1 MKRQFS
7 EWEKISADKATD
19 KGLISKIVI
28 QFMQLNIKREKNH
41 PIKKWAKDLNRYFS
55 KEDIRKAKRSMK
67 RSSTNYQRNVNLNY
81 NEVSPHIS
89 QNGHH

>member
-28 QFMQLNIKREKNH
+28 QFMQLNIKKEKNY
-41 PIKKWAKDLNRYFS
+41 PLKKWAKDLNRYFS

>member
-7 EWEKISADKATD
+7 EWEKIFADKATD

-28 QFMQLNIKREKNH
+28 QFIQLNIKKEKNH
-41 PIKKWAKDLNRYFS
+41 PIKKWAKDLNRYLS

-67 RSSTNYQRNVNLNY
+67 RSSTDYQRNVNLNY

>member
-28 QFMQLNIKREKNH
+28 QFMQLNIKKEKNH